1 MFRAG
6 QGPKLQT
13 FKDDCWV
20 VLYGKAPRRVAK
32 QFSLGLGEGSGI
44 SPRFALYWPFVEH
57 NVCYNPIGNEDP

>member
-1 MFRAG
+1 MILRVFRAG

-44 SPRFALYWPFVEH
+44 LLALHCTGPFVEH
-57 NVCYNPIGNEDP
+57 NVL